1 MKRSLEKFF
10 VTAAALAAV
19 CVWPAAAQQQQAPGQ
34 HGTAPKTPDNQLKPR
49 QIPDRLLEDLKKSPA
64 PKQRTITEKD
74 VPRAKPKTPLEAAL
88 RDGFPAN
95 AVKRALVRDNLYA
108 LLATAPD
115 KKTANRISSALERIY
130 LTSGSST
137 VDLLMERGIKAAN
150 AKKYAQAMKYLDAVT
165 ELAPDYAEGWNRRA
179 FVLYRQND
187 YHRAA
192 GDLRRV
198 LALDPNHIKA
208 LDGLGTILQATGDE
222 AGALK
227 VFNRLSDVNPYWPG
241 TERVLKELKR
251 KVEGR
256 GI

>member
-1 MKRSLEKFF
+1 MTYSATKFSTVVAVF
-10 VTAAALAAV
+10 AATFAFSAL
-19 CVWPAAAQQQQAPGQ
+19 AQQQQTPGRQAPDTPHKPKKIPDHVLEGLK
-34 HGTAPKTPDNQLKPR
+34 KTPEP
-49 QIPDRLLEDLKKSPA
+49 KK
-64 PKQRTITEKD
+64 RTFTEKD

-95 AVKRALVRDNLYA
+95 AVKRARVRDNLYA
-108 LLATAPD
+108 LLTTAAD
-115 KKTANRISSALERIY
+115 KKTAKRISNALERIY
-130 LTSGSST
+130 LTSGSPT

-150 AKKYAQAMKYLDAVT
+150 AKKYDQALKYLDAVT

-179 FVLYRQND
+179 FVFYKQND

-227 VFNRLSDVNPYWPG
+227 VFNRLSEVHPHWPG
-241 TERVLKELKR
+241 TERALKELKR